1 MTAAPTA
8 EQTGQMCELEGAPVR
23 SAQKCNCAP
32 RKIIASNRPNNRIA
46 GRLRG
51 ITLVR
56 GSLGW
61 NRCVVNRRPLRRRVA
76 KSVGR
81 PKIVRNQIP

>member
-1 MTAAPTA
+1 MTAAPIA
-8 EQTGQMCELEGAPVR
+8 EQTGQLCVLEGAPVR

-51 ITLVR
+51 ITLAKDE
-56 GSLGW
+56 
-61 NRCVVNRRPLRRRVA
+61 LRLEPWC
-76 KSVGR
+76 G
-81 PKIVRNQIP
+81 Q